1 MTTDKYVLLV
11 EDNPDDVILTQVAFR
26 KAEIANPL
34 QVTADGVAAMDFL
47 FCRGRY
53 AGRDP
58 NDKPALILLDIKL
71 PLINGVQVFQAI
83 HENTDTSNI
92 PVIVLTSSMEASD
105 QRICNHLG
113 VTNYLQKPASLS
125 KFIEIVRDM
134 KFEWLD

>member
-1 MTTDKYVLLV
+1 MTTDKYVLPV

-47 FCRGRY
+47 FCCGRY

-58 NDKPALILLDIKL
+58 NDKPALILFDIKL
-71 PLINGVQVFQAI
+71 PRVNGVQVLQAI
-83 HENTDTSNI
+83 RENTNTRNI

-105 QRICNHLG
+105 
-113 VTNYLQKPASLS
+113 
-125 KFIEIVRDM
+125 
-134 KFEWLD
+134 

>member
-1 MTTDKYVLLV
+1 MTTDKYVLPV